1 MYMNK
6 YTNHCINNI
15 LLVSQASMKSI
26 QFIFVLV
33 RDWDMNKRGEFQGK
47 EQKHT
52 KKKMSYE
59 KWS

>member
-33 RDWDMNKRGEFQGK
+33 RDRDMNKRGEFQGK

-52 KKKMSYE
+52 KKNVV
-59 KWS
+59 